1 MEEDHTERTNL
12 FSALGMHRF
21 FYKNHEQYNLAINPS
36 KLSHIAKTALHEYKN
51 GI

>member
-12 FSALGMHRF
+12 FSALGKPQF
-21 FYKNHEQYNLAINPS
+21 FLILKQNDLAINPS

-51 GI
+51 RI